1 MLYSTFTVAD
11 KEYKG
16 RLTARAM
23 VDLEKKLGTNPI
35 NVMIKLGA
43 DSGFMPDLHS
53 LITILH
59 ASLQAMEHGI
69 SIDKTYEIYD
79 AMIDEGKTI
88 VDLLN
93 IVIDIFKVSGLI
105 PEVNEE
111 NEKN

>member
-1 MLYSTFTVAD
+1 MLYSTFTVKD

-16 RLTARAM
+16 RLTARAL

-35 NVMIKLGA
+35 NVFIKMSANEGY
-43 DSGFMPDLHS
+43 MPDLQD

-59 ASLQAMEHGI
+59 GSLQAMEHGI

-79 AMIDEGKTI
+79 EMIDEGKTI
-88 VDLLN
+88 VDLVN

-105 PEVNEE
+105 PEADED
-111 NEKN
+111 EKN